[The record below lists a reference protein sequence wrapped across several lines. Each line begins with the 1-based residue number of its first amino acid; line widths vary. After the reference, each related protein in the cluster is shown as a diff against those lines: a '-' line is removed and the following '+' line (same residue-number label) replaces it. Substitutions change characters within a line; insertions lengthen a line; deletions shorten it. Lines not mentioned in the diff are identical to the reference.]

1 MSRKEKQ
8 KKKNKGLKLIVVFI
22 VLILITLGIV
32 VIVKNINKPDTQE
45 QNENV
50 MQEQEQQ
57 VYEENV
63 QILTDGTKLNVSEK
77 LNENKNLDNLEIQN
91 IQLTYR
97 NGVTNI
103 LADVVNNGSSD
114 FENTKIDITLL
125 DKEGNTVYKIRGIIE
140 ETPVG
145 ETSKLNTSI
154 TADFVNAYDF
164 TITKVK

>member
-8 KKKNKGLKLIVVFI
+8 QVKKKKGVKLIIVLI
-22 VLILITLGIV
+22 VLILVVLGIA
-32 VIVKNINKPDTQE
+32 IVKNTNKKDLQE

-50 MQEQEQQ
+50 VQEQEQQ
-57 VYEENV
+57 INEENV
-63 QILTDGTKLNVSEK
+63 QILEDGTKLNVSEK
-77 LNENKNLDNLEIQN
+77 LKENKTLDNLEIQN

-114 FENTKIDITLL
+114 FENTKIDITLQ
-125 DKEGNTVYKIRGIIE
+125 DEEGNTLYKIRGIIE
-140 ETPVG
+140 KTPAG

-154 TADFVNAYDF
+154 TADFANAYDF

>member
-1 MSRKEKQ
+1 M
-8 KKKNKGLKLIVVFI
+8 
-22 VLILITLGIV
+22 
-32 VIVKNINKPDTQE
+32 
-45 QNENV
+45 
-50 MQEQEQQ
+50 QEQQ

-63 QILTDGTKLNVSEK
+63 QILADGTKLNVSEK
-77 LNENKNLDNLEIQN
+77 LNENKKLDNLEIQN

-103 LADVVNNGSSD
+103 LADVVNNGSTD

-125 DKEGNTVYKIRGIIE
+125 DEEGNTLYKIRGIIE
-140 ETPVG
+140 KTLAG
-145 ETSKLNTSI
+145 QKSKLNTSI